1 MSIVTQL
8 LQIILRKRQPQ
19 DLEYSVTAA
28 VVVVFGQFVMQAAIM
43 SGAQQYSQPIAYGL
57 VYTIANMVGV
67 LLLLSIYK
75 KQARFVQCIS
85 ALLGVSLILQ
95 IMSIFAFSSGILAFT
110 GVMIWF
116 WNMYLLVLILR
127 ASLDCSLMTWIL
139 LTIAYH
145 FFVGFAMIMVFPDLQ
160 TEIVSAWQL
169 AAEQAQQ
176 Q

>member
-8 LQIILRKRQPQ
+8 VQIILRKRQPQ
-19 DLEYSVTAA
+19 DIEYSVMAA
-28 VVVVFGQFVMQAAIM
+28 VVVIFGQFVMQATIM
-43 SGAQQYSQPIAYGL
+43 GSAQQYSQPIAYGL
-57 VYTIANMVGV
+57 VYTIANVVGV
-67 LLLLSIYK
+67 LLLLRLYK
-75 KQARFVQCIS
+75 KEARFVQCIS

-95 IMSIFAFSSGILAFT
+95 FMSIFAFSSGILAFT

-127 ASLDCSLMTWIL
+127 VSLDCTMMTSIL
-139 LTIAYH
+139 LTTAYH
-145 FFVGFAMIMVFPDLQ
+145 FFVGFAMIVVFPDLQ
-160 TEIVSAWQL
+160 NEIVSAWQL